1 MKINV
6 LIVALTSLLIF
17 ISIGSPVFASTEKN
31 HVVMLLWRGVTD
43 AEKGFM
49 EYLSSKVDV
58 HFTILDANR
67 DKNALSRHIK
77 SLEHRKIDLVY
88 TFGTTV
94 TLALLGSADNPTPFR
109 SGNVPAVFSIVSD
122 PIGSNI
128 ISRDST
134 SRNFT
139 GVSHIVPHDV
149 QFKSISM
156 LEGVDSIGIVYNPLE
171 NNSVVTAEKMQA
183 LSEQY
188 NIQVTLYPLSII
200 ENKPSLKSVESIT
213 KKMANDGIDLAYLP
227 PDSFV
232 ISSAKT
238 IVKSMHNQ
246 NIMTFS
252 STETPIRKSQALIGI
267 VSRYY
272 NVGQFAAYKAEQV
285 LNSHINISNISDIP
299 IEPLSQYSYIVNI
312 DAAKHLD
319 YYPPVS
325 VLKIS
330 ELIGNNSDDK

>member
-1 MKINV
+1 MIRPLLAIV
-6 LIVALTSLLIF
+6 LIVLPSLY
-17 ISIGSPVFASTEKN
+17 SPIVSASEKS

-43 AEKGFM
+43 AERGFM

-58 HFTILDANR
+58 EYTILDANR
-67 DKNALSRHIK
+67 DKAALSENIRSIDK
-77 SLEHRKIDLVY
+77 LDADLVY

-94 TLALLGSADNPTPFR
+94 TLSLLGTIESPSKFR
-109 SGNVPAVFSIVSD
+109 SGNIPAVFSIVSD
-122 PIGSNI
+122 PIGSKI
-128 ISRDST
+128 VSEKSV

-149 QFKSISM
+149 QFKSISK
-156 LEGVDSIGIVYNPLE
+156 LDGIEAIGIIYNPLE
-171 NNSVVTAEKMQA
+171 NNSVVTAEKMLA

-188 NIQVTLYPLSII
+188 NKRVVLYPLTI
-200 ENKPSLKSVESIT
+200 NQGQPSLGSIDDIVI
-213 KKMANDGIDLAYLP
+213 KMDNDGIDLAYLP
-227 PDSFV
+227 PDSFI
-232 ISSAKT
+232 ISSAKR
-238 IVKSMHNQ
+238 IVNTMHSHK
-246 NIMTFS
+246 IPTFS
-252 STETPIRKSQALIGI
+252 STETPIRNSQALIGI

-272 NVGQFAAYKAEQV
+272 NVGQFTAYKAEQV
-285 LNSHINISNISDIP
+285 LTSSINIRNISDIP

-312 DAAKHLD
+312 GAAKQLD